1 MPSVFHKGMHEHLT
15 LDFFVFSYYQGL
27 GFRWASLVASTKL
40 RAVGVGKLVKFPSC
54 SLHILPNQGLGFEP
68 PPCNQKMFPSHHKR
82 AYRACNVQWRNLSEA
97 QFRISA

>member
-54 SLHILPNQGLGFEP
+54 GIHILPNQGLGIEP
-68 PPCNQKMFPSHHKR
+68 PPCN
-82 AYRACNVQWRNLSEA
+82 AYRACNVQWRNLCEA
-97 QFRISA
+97 QFRISS